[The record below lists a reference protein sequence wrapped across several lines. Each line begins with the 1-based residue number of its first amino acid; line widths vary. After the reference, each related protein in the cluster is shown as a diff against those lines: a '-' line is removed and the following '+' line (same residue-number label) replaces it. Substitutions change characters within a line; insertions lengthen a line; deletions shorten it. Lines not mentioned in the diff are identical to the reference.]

1 MRDEPRVRIVV
12 KKGHGGGHHGGAWKV
27 AYADFVTTMMAL
39 FIVLWIVSQNDVVK
53 EAIATYF
60 KDPGAFKEGRAP
72 ITTPGGSGLLPGGR
86 QDPQLFQAAEAAERE
101 ERELQEAAER
111 IRQLTGE
118 GGPFAELK
126 DQIEVTVSPEGLRIE
141 LMERDGAPFFKIG
154 SAVLIPPLKPLLENV
169 QHILVDLPNGITVEG
184 HTDGRQYTWRKD
196 YTNWELS
203 TDRAQAARRVME
215 DSGLPYGRVDRV
227 VGHADRMLRA
237 PEDPMHA
244 SNRRIS
250 LLVRRKIHAVTGEP
264 PALPARPAAPA
275 G

>member
-1 MRDEPRVRIVV
+1 VRDEPRVRIVI

-72 ITTPGGSGLLPGGR
+72 LTTPGGSGLLPGGR

-101 ERELQEAAER
+101 ERVLQEAAER
-111 IRQLTGE
+111 IRQLTSE
-118 GGPFAELK
+118 GAPFAELK
-126 DQIEVTVSPEGLRIE
+126 DQIAVTVTPEGLRIE
-141 LMERDGAPFFKIG
+141 LMERDGAPFFRIG
-154 SAVLIPPLKPLLENV
+154 SAVLIHPLKPLLENL
-169 QHILVDLPNGITVEG
+169 QHILVTLPNGITVEG
-184 HTDGRQYTWRKD
+184 HTDGRQYAFRKD

-215 DSGLPYGRVDRV
+215 EGGLPYGRVDRV
-227 VGHADRMLRA
+227 VGHADRMLRVSD
-237 PEDPMHA
+237 DPLHA

-250 LLVRRKIHAVTGEP
+250 LLVRRQIPAVVGEQPAVTSKPQDPG
-264 PALPARPAAPA
+264 

>member
-86 QDPQLFQAAEAAERE
+86 EDPQLFQVAEAAERE

-111 IRQLTGE
+111 IRRLTGE

-126 DQIEVTVSPEGLRIE
+126 DQIEVSVSPEGLRIE

-215 DSGLPYGRVDRV
+215 DAGLPYGRVDRV
-227 VGHADRMLRA
+227 VGHADRLLRMSD
-237 PEDPMHA
+237 DPMHA

-250 LLVRRKIHAVTGEP
+250 LLVRRKIHPVTGES
-264 PALPARPAAPA
+264 PALPTRPAAPA